1 MALTHSTD
9 LREVP
14 VDWRALENAVENN
27 ASDVNSYLHLVSGA
41 VLRLVD
47 RIADPDVQARVAGSK
62 DYLRVDPVR
71 SHEQYR
77 WMEQFIATVGDDG
90 LRRSLLDAIE
100 GTGAFRRFKSAL
112 ASSAEERERWYSFRG
127 ERLRAFMEAWLTAR
141 GIAPVEELA
150 PQSEVRELR
159 PRIEEAPRRPPVLRK
174 PAGRPSRE
182 VASPVAEHREPI
194 AMSEEDELVMERL
207 VATVHAKHGASAEQ
221 LAHLLRLGDDDAFDH
236 LSELVISSRLGMV
249 DGRYYPVDATPS
261 GNLRGA
267 RR

>member
-47 RIADPDVQARVAGSK
+47 RIADPDVQARIAGSV
-62 DYLRVDPVR
+62 DYTHVDPVR

-77 WMEQFIATVGDDG
+77 WMQDFIPTVGDDQ
-90 LRRSLLDAIE
+90 LRASLLDGIE
-100 GTGAFRRFKSAL
+100 GAGAFRRFKSLL
-112 ASSAEERERWYSFRG
+112 ASRPEERERWYGFRG
-127 ERLRAFMEAWLTAR
+127 ERLRVFMEAWLTAR
-141 GIAPVEELA
+141 GITPVEERA
-150 PQSEVRELR
+150 PQSEIRELR
-159 PRIEEAPRRPPVLRK
+159 PRVEEAPKRPPVLRK
-174 PAGRPSRE
+174 PAHLPRD
-182 VASPVAEHREPI
+182 VAAPAAERRVPL

-221 LAHLLRLGDDDAFDH
+221 LARLLRLSEDDAFEH

-261 GNLRGA
+261 ANPRGS